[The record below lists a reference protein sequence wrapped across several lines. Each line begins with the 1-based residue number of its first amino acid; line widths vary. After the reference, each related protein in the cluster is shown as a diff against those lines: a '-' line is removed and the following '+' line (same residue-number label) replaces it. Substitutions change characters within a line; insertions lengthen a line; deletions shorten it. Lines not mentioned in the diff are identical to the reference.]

1 MVVLLFFKAY
11 DGSLSNDRQ
20 LDVLC
25 GVRTKNML
33 SVSNVMYIQ
42 FFMKTAGENMGFLI
56 TYSQGM
62 YTFILNYLS
71 IHNIIER
78 KC

>member
-1 MVVLLFFKAY
+1 
-11 DGSLSNDRQ
+11 
-20 LDVLC
+20 
-25 GVRTKNML
+25 ML

-62 YTFILNYLS
+62 YTFTLNYVS
-71 IHNIIER
+71 IHYIIER